1 MRELKNIVEFAV
13 TLTESDELRLA
24 DLPAAVGRPNGAL
37 STVEEDGAKASTG
50 VWSEMTASPSSGA
63 GPDVPARGSE
73 SLDERL
79 ARTERDLILEA
90 LDRAAGVKKHA
101 AVLLGVNYRS
111 LRHRLQKHGITG
123 RSGRPG
129 L

>member
-1 MRELKNIVEFAV
+1 M
-13 TLTESDELRLA
+13 
-24 DLPAAVGRPNGAL
+24 AAP
-37 STVEEDGAKASTG
+37 KASVG
-50 VWSEMTASPSSGA
+50 VGSQKADSSSPGA
-63 GPDVPARGSE
+63 GPDFSAQGPE

-101 AVLLGVNYRS
+101 AALLGVNYRS